1 MEQRRVKIKNYT
13 SLTNKKLMIHLP
25 LNTKTLKNIKTLVI
39 GLSLFISAQT
49 FAQGGLQSK
58 ESLLGQRN
66 VITTAAPFL
75 LISPDS
81 RAAAMGDLGVAT
93 SADANSIHWNASKLA
108 FVEGDGGIAISA
120 APWLKQLVPDIW
132 FYYLSGYKK
141 IDDKST
147 VAASLRY
154 FSLGDIQFTDN
165 QGTSTGDYEP
175 KEFAFDGAYARKLSD
190 NLALGVALRFIFSDL
205 ARGQIGSSGTEIKAG
220 MAGAGDISMT
230 YLNNTNLGGKDFDY
244 TIGGNISNIGNKIT
258 YTTEANRDFLPVN
271 LRVGTFWSTE
281 LDEYNDIG
289 FGVDFN
295 KLLVPTPQY
304 EYDSLGEISGRV
316 IADDPLINGMIS
328 SFADA
333 PGGFKEELNEITIS
347 AGVEYWYAKQ
357 FALRAGYFY
366 EADTKGSRKYLTFG
380 AGLKYNVFQIDAAYL
395 QPFAR
400 RHPLQNTI
408 RFSLLFDLDAF
419 KNQEN

>member
-1 MEQRRVKIKNYT
+1 
-13 SLTNKKLMIHLP
+13 MIHLP
-25 LNTKTLKNIKTLVI
+25 IIQKTLKNFKTLSIVCC
-39 GLSLFISAQT
+39 LLLTSKVYAQT
-49 FAQGGLQSK
+49 GLQSK

-81 RAAAMGDLGVAT
+81 RSAAMGDLGAAT

-108 FVEGDGGIAISA
+108 FIEGDGGISISA
-120 APWLKQLVPDIW
+120 APWLRQLVPDIW
-132 FYYLSGYKK
+132 FYYMSGYKK
-141 IDDKST
+141 IDNKST
-147 VAASLRY
+147 VGVSLRY
-154 FSLGDIQFTDN
+154 FTLGDIQFTDD

-175 KEFAFDGAYARKLSD
+175 KEFALDGAYARKLSD
-190 NLALGVALRFIFSDL
+190 NLSLGVALRFVLSDL
-205 ARGQIGSSGTEIKAG
+205 ARGQVGSSGTEIKAG

-230 YLNNTNLGGKDFDY
+230 YMNDTKLGGKDFDY
-244 TIGGNISNIGNKIT
+244 TIGGNISNIGNKIS
-258 YTTEANRDFLPVN
+258 YTNEANGDFIPIN
-271 LRVGTFWSTE
+271 LRLGTFWNTQ
-281 LDEYNDIG
+281 LDEYNEIG

-295 KLLVPTPQY
+295 KLLIPTPQY
-304 EYDSLGEISGRV
+304 TYDSLGEISGRV
-316 IADDPLINGMIS
+316 IADDPLINGMLS
-328 SFADA
+328 SFTDA
-333 PGGFKEELNEITIS
+333 PGGFREELNEITIS

-366 EADTKGSRKYLTFG
+366 EADTKGSRKYMTFG

-408 RFSLLFDLDAF
+408 RFSLQFDLDAF

>member
-1 MEQRRVKIKNYT
+1 
-13 SLTNKKLMIHLP
+13 MIHLP
-25 LNTKTLKNIKTLVI
+25 IIQKTLKNFKTLSIVCC
-39 GLSLFISAQT
+39 LLLTSKVYAQT
-49 FAQGGLQSK
+49 GLQSK

-81 RAAAMGDLGVAT
+81 RSAAMGDLGAAT
-93 SADANSIHWNASKLA
+93 SADAYSIHWNASKLA
-108 FVEGDGGIAISA
+108 FIEGDGGISISA
-120 APWLKQLVPDIW
+120 APWLRQLVPDIW
-132 FYYLSGYKK
+132 FYYMSGYKK
-141 IDDKST
+141 IDNKST
-147 VAASLRY
+147 VGVSLRY
-154 FSLGDIQFTDN
+154 FTLGDIQFTDD

-175 KEFAFDGAYARKLSD
+175 KEFALDGAYARKLSD
-190 NLALGVALRFIFSDL
+190 NLSLGVALRFVLSDL
-205 ARGQIGSSGTEIKAG
+205 ARGQVGSSGTEIKAG

-230 YLNNTNLGGKDFDY
+230 YMNDTKLGGKDFDY
-244 TIGGNISNIGNKIT
+244 TIGGNISNIGNKIS
-258 YTTEANRDFLPVN
+258 YTNEANGDFIPIN
-271 LRVGTFWSTE
+271 LRLGTFWNTQ
-281 LDEYNDIG
+281 LDEYNEIG

-304 EYDSLGEISGRV
+304 TYDSLGEISGRV
-316 IADDPLINGMIS
+316 IADDPLINGMLS
-328 SFADA
+328 SFTDA

-366 EADTKGSRKYLTFG
+366 EADTKGSRKYMTFG

-408 RFSLLFDLDAF
+408 RFSLQFDLDAF

>member
-1 MEQRRVKIKNYT
+1 
-13 SLTNKKLMIHLP
+13 MIHLP
-25 LNTKTLKNIKTLVI
+25 IIQKTLKNFKTLSIACCLLLTSKVY
-39 GLSLFISAQT
+39 AQT
-49 FAQGGLQSK
+49 GLQSK

-81 RAAAMGDLGVAT
+81 RSAAMGDLGAAT

-108 FVEGDGGIAISA
+108 FIEGDGGISISA
-120 APWLKQLVPDIW
+120 APWLRQLVPDIW
-132 FYYLSGYKK
+132 FYYMSGYKK
-141 IDDKST
+141 IDNKST
-147 VAASLRY
+147 VGVSLRY
-154 FSLGDIQFTDN
+154 FTLGDIQFTDD

-175 KEFAFDGAYARKLSD
+175 KEFAMDGAYARKLSE
-190 NLALGVALRFIFSDL
+190 NLSLGVALRFVLSDL
-205 ARGQIGSSGTEIKAG
+205 ARGQVGSSGTEIKAG

-230 YLNNTNLGGKDFDY
+230 YMNDTKLGGKDFDY
-244 TIGGNISNIGNKIT
+244 TIGGNISNIGNKIS
-258 YTTEANRDFLPVN
+258 YTNEANGDFIPIN
-271 LRVGTFWSTE
+271 LRLGTFWNTQ
-281 LDEYNDIG
+281 LDEYNEIG

-304 EYDSLGEISGRV
+304 TYDSLGEISGRV
-316 IADDPLINGMIS
+316 IADDPLINGMLS
-328 SFADA
+328 SFTDA

-366 EADTKGSRKYLTFG
+366 EADTKGSRKYMTFG

-408 RFSLLFDLDAF
+408 RFSLQFDLDAF

>member
-1 MEQRRVKIKNYT
+1 MKNF
-13 SLTNKKLMIHLP
+13 
-25 LNTKTLKNIKTLVI
+25 KTLSIVCCLLLTSKVY
-39 GLSLFISAQT
+39 AQT
-49 FAQGGLQSK
+49 GLQSK

-81 RAAAMGDLGVAT
+81 RSAAMGDLGAAT

-108 FVEGDGGIAISA
+108 FIEGDGGISISA
-120 APWLKQLVPDIW
+120 APWLRQLVPDIW
-132 FYYLSGYKK
+132 FYYMSGYKK
-141 IDDKST
+141 IDNKST
-147 VAASLRY
+147 VGVSLRY
-154 FSLGDIQFTDN
+154 FTLGDIQFTDD

-175 KEFAFDGAYARKLSD
+175 KEFALDGAYARKLSD
-190 NLALGVALRFIFSDL
+190 NLSLGVALRFVLSDL
-205 ARGQIGSSGTEIKAG
+205 ARGQVGSSGTEIKAG

-230 YLNNTNLGGKDFDY
+230 YMNDTKLGGKDFDY
-244 TIGGNISNIGNKIT
+244 TIGGNISNIGNKIS
-258 YTTEANRDFLPVN
+258 YTNEANGDFIPIN
-271 LRVGTFWSTE
+271 LRLGTFWNTQ
-281 LDEYNDIG
+281 LDEYNEIG

-304 EYDSLGEISGRV
+304 TYDSLGEISGRV
-316 IADDPLINGMIS
+316 IADDPLINGMLS
-328 SFADA
+328 SFTDA
-333 PGGFKEELNEITIS
+333 PGGFREELNEITIS

-366 EADTKGSRKYLTFG
+366 EADTKGSRKYMTFG

-408 RFSLLFDLDAF
+408 RFSLQFDLDAF

>member
-1 MEQRRVKIKNYT
+1 
-13 SLTNKKLMIHLP
+13 MIHLP
-25 LNTKTLKNIKTLVI
+25 LINKTLKNLKLLTVVC
-39 GLSLFISAQT
+39 SLLLTSKIY
-49 FAQGGLQSK
+49 AQGGLQSK

-81 RAAAMGDLGVAT
+81 RSAAMGDLGAAT

-108 FVEGDGGIAISA
+108 FIEGDGGMAISA
-120 APWLKQLVPDIW
+120 APWLRTLVPDIW
-132 FYYLSGYKK
+132 FYYMSGYKK

-147 VAASLRY
+147 VGLSLRY
-154 FSLGDIQFTDN
+154 FTLGNIQFTDN

-175 KEFAFDGAYARKLSD
+175 KEYALDGAYARKLSD
-190 NLALGVALRFIFSDL
+190 NLSLGVALRFVFSDL
-205 ARGQIGSSGTEIKAG
+205 ARGQVGSSGTEIKAG

-230 YLNNTNLGGKDFDY
+230 YKNDVKFGERDFDY

-258 YTTEANRDFLPVN
+258 YTTEANRDFIPVN
-271 LRVGTFWSTE
+271 LRLGTFWNTQI
-281 LDEYNDIG
+281 DEYNEIG

-304 EYDSLGEISGRV
+304 KYDSLGEISERV
-316 IADDPLINGMIS
+316 INDDPLINGMLS
-328 SFADA
+328 SFSDA
-333 PGGFKEELNEITIS
+333 QGGFREELNEITIS
-347 AGVEYWYAKQ
+347 AGLEYWYAKQ

-366 EADTKGSRKYLTFG
+366 EADTKGSRKYMTFG

-408 RFSLLFDLDAF
+408 RFSLYFDLDAF

>member
-1 MEQRRVKIKNYT
+1 
-13 SLTNKKLMIHLP
+13 MIHLP
-25 LNTKTLKNIKTLVI
+25 IIQKTLKNFKTLSIACCLLLTSKVY
-39 GLSLFISAQT
+39 AQT
-49 FAQGGLQSK
+49 GLQSK

-81 RAAAMGDLGVAT
+81 RSAAMGDLGAAT

-108 FVEGDGGIAISA
+108 FIEGDGGISISA
-120 APWLKQLVPDIW
+120 APWLRQLVPDIW
-132 FYYLSGYKK
+132 FYYMSGYKK
-141 IDDKST
+141 IDSKST
-147 VAASLRY
+147 VGVSLRY
-154 FSLGDIQFTDN
+154 FTLGDIQFTDD

-175 KEFAFDGAYARKLSD
+175 KEFALDGAYARKLSD
-190 NLALGVALRFIFSDL
+190 NLSLGVALRFVLSDL
-205 ARGQIGSSGTEIKAG
+205 ARGQVGSSGTEIKAG

-230 YLNNTNLGGKDFDY
+230 YMNDTKLGGKDFDY
-244 TIGGNISNIGNKIT
+244 TIGGNISNIGNKIS
-258 YTTEANRDFLPVN
+258 YTNEANGDFIPIN
-271 LRVGTFWSTE
+271 LRLGTFWNTQ
-281 LDEYNDIG
+281 LDEYNEIG

-304 EYDSLGEISGRV
+304 TYDSLGEISGRV
-316 IADDPLINGMIS
+316 IADDPLINGMLS
-328 SFADA
+328 SFTDA

-366 EADTKGSRKYLTFG
+366 EADTKGSRKYMTFG

-408 RFSLLFDLDAF
+408 RFSLQFDLDAF

>member
-1 MEQRRVKIKNYT
+1 
-13 SLTNKKLMIHLP
+13 MIHLP
-25 LNTKTLKNIKTLVI
+25 LINKTLKNLKLLTVVC
-39 GLSLFISAQT
+39 SLLLTSKIY
-49 FAQGGLQSK
+49 AQGGLQSK

-81 RAAAMGDLGVAT
+81 RSAAMGDLGAAT

-108 FVEGDGGIAISA
+108 FIEGDGGMAISA
-120 APWLKQLVPDIW
+120 APWLRTLVPDIW
-132 FYYLSGYKK
+132 FYYMSGYKK

-147 VAASLRY
+147 VGLSLRY
-154 FSLGDIQFTDN
+154 FTLGNIQFTDN

-175 KEFAFDGAYARKLSD
+175 KEYALDGAYARKLSD
-190 NLALGVALRFIFSDL
+190 NLSLGVALRFVFSDL
-205 ARGQIGSSGTEIKAG
+205 ARGQVGSSGTEIKAG

-230 YLNNTNLGGKDFDY
+230 YKNDVKFGERDFDY

-258 YTTEANRDFLPVN
+258 YTTEANRDFIPVN
-271 LRVGTFWSTE
+271 LRLGTFWNTQI
-281 LDEYNDIG
+281 DEYNEIG

-304 EYDSLGEISGRV
+304 KYDSLGEISERV
-316 IADDPLINGMIS
+316 INDDPLINGMLS
-328 SFADA
+328 SFSDA
-333 PGGFKEELNEITIS
+333 PGGFREELNEITIS
-347 AGVEYWYAKQ
+347 AGLEYWYAKQ

-366 EADTKGSRKYLTFG
+366 EADTKGSRKYMTFG

-395 QPFAR
+395 QPFSR

-408 RFSLLFDLDAF
+408 RFSLYFDLDAF